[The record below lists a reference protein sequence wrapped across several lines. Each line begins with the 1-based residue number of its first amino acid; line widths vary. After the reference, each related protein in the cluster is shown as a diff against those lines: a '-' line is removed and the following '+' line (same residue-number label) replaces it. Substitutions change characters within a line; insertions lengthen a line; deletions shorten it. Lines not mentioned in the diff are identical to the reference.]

1 MSSQVNCCPQR
12 LGIQLFLFHSLN
24 YGFWGWVSLDAHCGQ
39 DIKIKTLGSTTFGYV
54 LRDDQVTQMQLVPL
68 RTLCTFLI
76 YFQKD
81 TMMDHSVATNFK
93 NSGEW

>member
-12 LGIQLFLFHSLN
+12 LGIQLFLFHSLT

-39 DIKIKTLGSTTFGYV
+39 DIKIKTLRSAIFGYV
-54 LRDDQVTQMQLVPL
+54 LRDNQVTQIQLVRL
-68 RTLCTFLI
+68 TTLCTFLI

-81 TMMDHSVATNFK
+81 TLMDRSVATNFK
-93 NSGEW
+93 KSDAW